1 MKKEGKTMNMAIM
14 LTVGLVWWKIIGL
27 F

>member
-1 MKKEGKTMNMAIM
+1 MKKEGKTMNMAVM
-14 LTVGLVWWKIIGL
+14 LAIGMVWWKIIGL

>member
-1 MKKEGKTMNMAIM
+1 MKKEGKTMNMAVM
-14 LTVGLVWWKIIGL
+14 LTIGMVWWKIIGL